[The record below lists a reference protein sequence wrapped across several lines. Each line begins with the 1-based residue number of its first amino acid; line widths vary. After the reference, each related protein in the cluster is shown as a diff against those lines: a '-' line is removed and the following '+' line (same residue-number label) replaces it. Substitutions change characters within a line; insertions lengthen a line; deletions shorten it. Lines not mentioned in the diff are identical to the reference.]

1 MALQLHTREKLAEAA
16 RIISESFA
24 LVNHKERLYVP
35 VDYLTKESSPQPD
48 ESNKVWQL
56 LKSEDLVRFANMYG
70 NILFANDSEKRN
82 FEGMLLQLATQKPQD
97 AEFVFIATET
107 GLKQLHADGSLK
119 EPDGTFSPNFITTVL
134 NSNAEDVQFVKDTLI
149 EWVGSEEQATSLLHH
164 LASALAITWSAVRYV
179 LLLGEGSNG
188 KGVLLTM
195 VTTLFDPVNI
205 SGVTRQLMAESSP
218 ACLDV
223 NNMLLNIVMDGP
235 ASYLGDSGL
244 EKTLVAGEPAFLRP
258 LYSGTLMK
266 AQTNALFI
274 EGLNKEPKT
283 RDKSK
288 GLQRR
293 LIRFWFNNTYEQD
306 LQFSRKMR
314 SPKYLGAFLQLLL
327 DHFVT
332 EDTMPELLKPTKE
345 ATDLRVDQMLINSLG
360 LQFLMDLHTKDP
372 KQIGKLIGSDIA
384 AVAGAF
390 VPWVLSQ
397 TGDHYSD
404 LDARKMMGDLF
415 TTKRSSRRV
424 NGIAQNFYRI
434 TGFKNEAK
442 QLLEQLEG
450 EDDSNVPMVV
460 DEE

>member
-16 RIISESFA
+16 RTISESFA

-35 VDYLTKESSPQPD
+35 IDYLTKESSPQPD
-48 ESNKVWQL
+48 EANKVWQL

-82 FEGMLLQLATQKPQD
+82 FEGMLLQLATQKPDD
-97 AEFVFIATET
+97 ATFIFIATEA

-119 EPDGTFSPNFITTVL
+119 DPDGTFSPNFITTKV
-134 NSNAEDVQFVKDTLI
+134 NSNPDDVQFVKNTI
-149 EWVGSEEQATSLLHH
+149 TEWVGSDEQATSLLHH
-164 LASALAITWSAVRYV
+164 LASALAVTWSAVRYV

-205 SGVTRQLMAESSP
+205 SGVTRQLMADSSP

-235 ASYLGDSGL
+235 ATYLGDSGL
-244 EKTLVAGEPAFLRP
+244 EKTLVAGEPAYLRP

-293 LIRFWFNNTYEQD
+293 LIRFWFNNEYAQD
-306 LQFSRKMR
+306 LRFSRKMR
-314 SPKYLGAFLQLLL
+314 SPRYLGAFLQLLL

-345 ATDLRVDQMLINSLG
+345 ATDLRVDQMLVNSMG
-360 LQFLMDLHTKDP
+360 LQFLLDLHQKNP
-372 KQIGKLIGSDIA
+372 KQIDKLIDSDIA
-384 AVAGAF
+384 ALVGAF
-390 VPWVLSQ
+390 NPWVLSQ

-404 LDARKMMGDLF
+404 LEARKMLGDLF
-415 TTKRSSRRV
+415 HTRRSSRRV
-424 NGIAQNFYRI
+424 NGAPQSYYKI
-434 TGFKNEAK
+434 TGFKTETQ
-442 QLLEQLEG
+442 QLLEQLKGG
-450 EDDSNVPMVV
+450 ENVSMVV